1 MSSSETRLNP
11 RSGCESHRVR
21 HRHDGKH
28 LTVTFDSL
36 DAAKAWRAVLDE
48 PSTEVRRTVAEQV
61 QDARPA
67 GSRVDPSSRW
77 CRDLAGSNETGS
89 LSQGVPAV
97 EQDLGEGGQGVN
109 DVQAGGRSV
118 TDTRAPRGGAIP
130 IPPGARRYSQWRR
143 IAVRSCSMQ
152 SLSWSPEPVPMRC
165 QYHVWA
171 LTGRR
176 STLFRSFFVG
186 ALISTAM
193 SKMPLPNTSATGPPT
208 GSPPSH
214 GVIGMYRL
222 VHRVVANGEASCA
235 RRGPDS
241 LLPRLNATRP
251 SPSAPAAS

>member
-36 DAAKAWRAVLDE
+36 DAAKAWRAVRALARAA
-48 PSTEVRRTVAEQV
+48 PFTV
-61 QDARPA
+61 
-67 GSRVDPSSRW
+67 W

-130 IPPGARRYSQWRR
+130 FPPGARRYSQWRR

-186 ALISTAM
+186 ALISTEM

-251 SPSAPAAS
+251 LPSAPAASASAKTLRRPHA